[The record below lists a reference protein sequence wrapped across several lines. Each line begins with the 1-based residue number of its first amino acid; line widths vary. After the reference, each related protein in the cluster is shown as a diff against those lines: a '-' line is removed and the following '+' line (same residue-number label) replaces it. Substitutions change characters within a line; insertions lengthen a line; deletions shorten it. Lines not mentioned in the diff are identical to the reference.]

1 MDEPPFTVPLALQRP
16 RGGIVLHEGGATTPL
31 AEGGRWPLWSPTGD
45 RLAVSFLDWHD
56 TELKSR
62 LTILGRSGALIAQ
75 PYVTPTGASPLLG
88 PGVPHYGYWSPSG
101 AELAFVAPSVNGLT
115 LFLAAEEG
123 EARPLVVG
131 APLFPAWS
139 PDGRWLLV
147 HHEANLDLF
156 DRVAGTRRTIAGGN
170 AAGFRTPAFSDDNAL
185 MAYAVVR
192 ESRVEIWCGPPGD
205 RGAAEAW
212 ARFDGSVAFS
222 FLPGSRTLLVAA
234 ASSPEQ
240 SFFDRLLRVDE
251 DGVRAV
257 LYRGPLQA
265 FFPAPDG
272 RRVTVVVPG
281 HSPDGRLVVHLRDA
295 WDGRLLAV
303 SDWFLPSAG
312 QATVFA
318 FFDQFQRS
326 HRLWPPDSACFAVC
340 GFLLGDGLSPLLG
353 DGQPH
358 LLWWTGERGVPWV
371 AGPAA
376 ELAFFPPA
384 IPL

>member
-1 MDEPPFTVPLALQRP
+1 MDEPHLTAPLVLQRP
-16 RGGIVLHEGGATTPL
+16 RGGIAVLEGRSTTL
-31 AEGGRWPLWSPTGD
+31 VAAGGRWPVWSPTGD
-45 RLAVSFLDWHD
+45 RLAVSFLDWQGGD
-56 TELKSR
+56 LKSR
-62 LTILGRSGALIAQ
+62 LTILRRSGELIAQ
-75 PYVTPTGASPLLG
+75 LYVTPAGASPLLG
-88 PGVPHYGYWSPSG
+88 PGIPHYVYWSPSG
-101 AELAFVAPSVNGLT
+101 AELAFVATTANGLT
-115 LFLAAEEG
+115 LFLAADGPETST
-123 EARPLVVG
+123 LVAG

-192 ESRVEIWCGPPGD
+192 ESRVEIWCGPPAD

-212 ARFDGSVAFS
+212 ARFEGSVAFS
-222 FLPGSRTLLVAA
+222 FVPGARTLLVAA
-234 ASSPEQ
+234 AGSPDQ
-240 SFFDRLLRVDE
+240 SFFDRLLRIGGE
-251 DGVRAV
+251 GVEAV

-272 RRVTVVVPG
+272 RRIAVVVPG
-281 HSPDGRLVVHLRDA
+281 QRPDGRLMVHMRDA
-295 WDGRLLAV
+295 QDGRLLAV

-326 HRLWPPDSACFAVC
+326 HRLWPADSTCFAVY

-353 DGQPH
+353 DGQPR
-358 LLWWTGERGVPWV
+358 LLWWTGERGAPWAV
-371 AGPAA
+371 GPAA
-376 ELAFFPPA
+376 ELAFFAPA